1 MYLESAKNQDCKGQN
16 NNNSPRP
23 QKKRSLIN
31 IIFLFKYLSLHL
43 WWLENKQKFIVNV
56 KV

>member
-23 QKKRSLIN
+23 PKKRSLIN

-43 WWLENKQKFIVNV
+43 W
-56 KV
+56 